1 MNCGILCHQSWH
13 RNRNL
18 NKFYIA
24 QWKLG
29 IQEMHLLKFSWCL
42 AYTISGFN
50 RQEHLTKQTEIFVKS
65 DCFLS
70 GHSDL
75 FIWNAQFL
83 WFCFCAIVV
92 SWCWCIAL
100 FWSESNSSKFIPTWA
115 RVKTNLFF
123 VQIVAVLFL
132 IASWRSQYLLFP
144 IFLKVLLS
152 WDTKHSFGLKVF
164 FCFFE
169 SLQYLISHIFWNV
182 LQTSV
187 NTLNLFVPF
196 FCGLPYFESFAFL
209 WNTKGSFGLKAF
221 FRLFGTKHGL
231 NIIKSIYFIIKQ
243 VMLQILSICWLLVL
257 CLCYSFNDV
266 HVDLKIHM
274 IIRCRM
280 KLKFFG

>member
-1 MNCGILCHQSWH
+1 
-13 RNRNL
+13 
-18 NKFYIA
+18 
-24 QWKLG
+24 
-29 IQEMHLLKFSWCL
+29 MHLLKFSWCL
-42 AYTISGFN
+42 AYTISGFI

-164 FCFFE
+164 SVFSRACNTLYLTYSETFCK
-169 SLQYLISHIFWNV
+169 LQWILWTFLCRSSVAYLILNRLPSSEILKVALDWKLSFVCSEPSMGW
-182 LQTSV
+182 
-187 NTLNLFVPF
+187 TL
-196 FCGLPYFESFAFL
+196 
-209 WNTKGSFGLKAF
+209 
-221 FRLFGTKHGL
+221 
-231 NIIKSIYFIIKQ
+231 
-243 VMLQILSICWLLVL
+243 
-257 CLCYSFNDV
+257 
-266 HVDLKIHM
+266 
-274 IIRCRM
+274 
-280 KLKFFG
+280 